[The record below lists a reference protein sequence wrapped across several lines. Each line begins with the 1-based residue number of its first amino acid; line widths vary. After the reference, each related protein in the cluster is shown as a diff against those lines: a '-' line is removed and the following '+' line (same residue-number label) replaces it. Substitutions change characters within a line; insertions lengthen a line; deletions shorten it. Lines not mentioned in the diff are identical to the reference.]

1 VSTPETAS
9 VLMDDPQ
16 RAINLLRRLKDK
28 GIPMTIND
36 TSTGYYKLAICAPC

>member
-1 VSTPETAS
+1 MSRPETTP

-28 GIPMTIND
+28 GIPMAIND
-36 TSTGYYKLAICAPC
+36 FGTGY

>member
-1 VSTPETAS
+1 VSPPETAS

-28 GIPMTIND
+28 GIHMAIND
-36 TSTGYYKLAICAPC
+36 FKTDYP

>member
-1 VSTPETAS
+1 MSTPETTS

-28 GIPMTIND
+28 GIPMAIND
-36 TSTGYYKLAICAPC
+36 FGTGVY

>member
-9 VLMDDPQ
+9 LLMDDPQ

-28 GIPMTIND
+28 GIPMAIND
-36 TSTGYYKLAICAPC
+36 FGNGSY